1 LYGDDYDYDDLK
13 KNKKM
18 KNQTTYV

>member
-1 LYGDDYDYDDLK
+1 LYGDDYDYDDLR

-18 KNQTTYV
+18 KNQTTNV